1 MNCDSKHVRLQL
13 DIIITLS
20 NIRTCQS
27 NLISKHYENRTK
39 KSSETKNK
47 LNFVTIYQIEMIQL
61 AVALFGFS
69 AR

>member
-61 AVALFGFS
+61 AVALSGFS